1 MQEFAAAAPAPPA
14 AEEPDGAPPPAPPL
28 VVQPL
33 VLNQEA
39 IDAWEQR
46 EINARA
52 LILFN
57 VDEDQQA
64 SIRACKT
71 AMEMWDQL
79 HNEYALMA
87 SDNAMISLK
96 NFFHYKYNPS
106 MSKKSKPHCVQNLN

>member
-1 MQEFAAAAPAPPA
+1 MQEFAPAAPAV
-14 AEEPDGAPPPAPPL
+14 EVIEGAPPL

-46 EINARA
+46 EINTRA

-79 HNEYALMA
+79 NSEYALMA
-87 SDNAMISLK
+87 PDNAIISLK
-96 NFFHYKYNPS
+96 NFFHYKYNQS
-106 MSKKSKPHCVQNLN
+106 MSE

>member
-1 MQEFAAAAPAPPA
+1 MQEFAAAAPAVPA
-14 AEEPDGAPPPAPPL
+14 PEEPDGAPPPPPPL

-39 IDAWEQR
+39 I
-46 EINARA
+46 
-52 LILFN
+52 

-87 SDNAMISLK
+87 PDNAMISLK

-106 MSKKSKPHCVQNLN
+106 MSKKKSKPHCVQKLN